1 MEAATAFESNSEIST
16 AHVEAAIASRATFRA
31 FLERAA
37 AVARPEDG
45 GPKVLMAIAAL
56 PRCTWLAEDL
66 FLEILGDELGSQLD
80 LLVHGEVGERIFPSV
95 TLDVPFDEFV
105 RAVRVAPQL
114 IRPFTVRE
122 SDEGRLMLMHRRDS
136 DKPTTRMKAVRDDV
150 HGKPTVVRMTAV
162 RPEAIPESR
171 RKRGDEDS

>member
-1 MEAATAFESNSEIST
+1 MEALPSFDSNSEIT
-16 AHVEAAIASRATFRA
+16 AAHVEAAVGSRATFRA

-37 AVARPEDG
+37 EVSRPEDG
-45 GPKVLMAIAAL
+45 GPKILMAIAAL
-56 PRCTWLAEDL
+56 ARCSWLEGDL

-105 RAVRVAPQL
+105 RAVRVAPHL
-114 IRPFTVRE
+114 VRPFTVQE
-122 SDEGRLMLMHRRDS
+122 SDEGRLALMHSRNVDRPS
-136 DKPTTRMKAVRDDV
+136 AHMKTVRDDV

-171 RKRGDEDS
+171 RRQSDED